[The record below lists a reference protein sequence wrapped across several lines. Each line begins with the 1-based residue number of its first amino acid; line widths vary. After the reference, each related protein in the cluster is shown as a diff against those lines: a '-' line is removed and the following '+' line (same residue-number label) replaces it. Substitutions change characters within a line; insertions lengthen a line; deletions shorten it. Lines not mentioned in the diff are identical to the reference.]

1 MKTLEK
7 NIRDLKR
14 NGILKIEKALP
25 KKKCNL
31 IKSKLDNIITK
42 FHKNNLLGANK
53 FSQVIVN
60 PFRHDFSLIEI
71 INFHKVDEILK
82 KALDDNYVMVQCSV
96 NNRKIREDLPERKS
110 KNPGADWHTDSRY
123 LGGEKI
129 SPGFGYLVI
138 LMLDDFTKDN
148 SATRYVKKSHL
159 TRNIPIRNGNYNST
173 PIVGEQGSIVIMDS
187 GMWHRA
193 GDPTYN
199 SRWSMFNLYGG
210 WFMKPYYRYW
220 DMLSKFQINRL
231 TKVQKR
237 LLHINSVPPLHEE
250 ERFSTVTKL

>member
-1 MKTLEK
+1 
-7 NIRDLKR
+7 
-14 NGILKIEKALP
+14 
-25 KKKCNL
+25 
-31 IKSKLDNIITK
+31 
-42 FHKNNLLGANK
+42 
-53 FSQVIVN
+53 
-60 PFRHDFSLIEI
+60 
-71 INFHKVDEILK
+71 
-82 KALDDNYVMVQCSV
+82 
-96 NNRKIREDLPERKS
+96 
-110 KNPGADWHTDSRY
+110 
-123 LGGEKI
+123 
-129 SPGFGYLVI
+129 
-138 LMLDDFTKDN
+138 MLDDFTKDN
-148 SATRYVKKSHL
+148 SATRYVKKSYL

-250 ERFSTVTKL
+250 ERLSTVTKL

>member
-1 MKTLEK
+1 
-7 NIRDLKR
+7 
-14 NGILKIEKALP
+14 
-25 KKKCNL
+25 
-31 IKSKLDNIITK
+31 
-42 FHKNNLLGANK
+42 
-53 FSQVIVN
+53 
-60 PFRHDFSLIEI
+60 
-71 INFHKVDEILK
+71 
-82 KALDDNYVMVQCSV
+82 MVQCSV

-159 TRNIPIRNGNYNST
+159 TRNIPIRNRNYNST